1 MEVRDANLAAKLIM
15 EICHGSCKL
24 AEILSVLLPGVF
36 LSKLAIMAGY
46 IMAGYNVARLRI
58 AQ

>member
-15 EICHGSCKL
+15 EICHASCKL

-46 IMAGYNVARLRI
+46 NVARLRI